1 MEKQRFYI
9 GGMTCSGCE
18 RRVEHVVS
26 RLNGVRSV
34 RADHQKGQLDVLFTA
49 PCTPEKISGVVEKA
63 GYAVTD
69 KPRNR
74 ADALYVL
81 IILLGLYVIAR
92 QLGWT
97 EVFRAFPTVSG
108 QQMGYLT
115 LFLTGL
121 LTSVHCIAMCGG
133 LNLAQSVG
141 TENAHPVWGSLLYN
155 LGRLTSYT
163 LIGGILGFIGEKA
176 AITLHVRGV
185 IGLGAG
191 ILMLLMAISMLTG
204 FSLPRSF
211 RLKLPKGLM
220 KRLNAFKKYGPFAI
234 GLVNGLMPCGPLQS
248 MQLYA
253 IASGSFLF
261 GAASMFFFCL
271 GTIPLVLLFGAT
283 AGILKT
289 TWRQRMLQLG
299 SAMLLLI
306 GLSSIQNNLALT
318 GVTLPWAKTSSLSD
332 VITSTIDGGIQRVTT
347 TLHVNGYDDIQVT
360 AGIPVIWTIIVD
372 EESLN
377 GCNNEI
383 FLPAFDQQ
391 VKLEAGT
398 TTIGFMPEE
407 PGVYPYTCWMG
418 MLQNTITVIE
428 E

>member
-18 RRVEHVVS
+18 RTLERVIS
-26 RLNGVRSV
+26 KLDGVHSV
-34 RADHQKGQLDVLFTA
+34 QANHQKGLLDVEFSL
-49 PCTPEKISGVVEKA
+49 PCTREQITDAVEKA
-63 GYAVTD
+63 GYQVTN
-69 KPRNR
+69 KPRR
-74 ADALYVL
+74 QSDAVYLL

-115 LFLTGL
+115 LFITGL

-141 TENAHPVWGSLLYN
+141 TENPHPVRGSLLYN
-155 LGRLTSYT
+155 LGRLSSYT

-176 AITLHVRGV
+176 AITLRVRGV

-204 FSLPRSF
+204 FSLPRKF

-253 IASGSFLF
+253 IASGSFLT

-283 AGILKT
+283 AGILKIN
-289 TWRQRMLQLG
+289 WRQKMLQLG

-306 GLSSIQNNLALT
+306 GLSTIQNNLALT
-318 GVTLPWAKTSSLSD
+318 GVALPWAKSSSQRD
-332 VITSTIDGGIQRVTT
+332 VITSTIDGGVQRVTT

-372 EESLN
+372 EECLN

-391 VKLEAGT
+391 VKLEPGT
-398 TTIGFMPEE
+398 TVIGFMPEE
-407 PGVYPYTCWMG
+407 PGVYSYTCWMG